1 MCQESSQEFP
11 VVSVGQGSAVVT
23 AVTLVNAVV
32 RAQSLPWDF
41 YMPRAWPKI

>member
-23 AVTLVNAVV
+23 AVTLVAAVALV
-32 RAQSLPWDF
+32 QSL
-41 YMPRAWPKI
+41 A